1 MDKIKEKW
9 SLFKDWLSRK
19 ITQYKEHLFKSYK

>member
-9 SLFKDWLSRK
+9 SLFKDWVARK
-19 ITQYKEHLFKSYK
+19 IAQYKEHLFRSYK